1 MGIYRKLANSWRY
14 SIDGLAHAWKTEASI
29 RYEVIMLAL
38 AVVLL
43 LIIRPGPAWSSALLA
58 ALLFLI
64 GMELINSSLERAFNL
79 YSSEF
84 HELIKQGKDMASAAI
99 LMAIVANAL
108 LWAGMFW
115 DICSERFC

>member
-1 MGIYRKLANSWRY
+1 MDIYRKLANSWRY
-14 SIDGLAHAWKTEASI
+14 SIDGLVHAWKTETSI
-29 RYEVIMLAL
+29 RYEVIMLGL

-43 LIIRPGPAWSSALLA
+43 LTIRPGPAWSSALLA

-99 LMAIVANAL
+99 LMAIIANLL
-108 LWAGMFW
+108 LWAGMIW
-115 DICSERFC
+115 DLCSERFC